1 MTIPSDGLMTI
12 TIGIKG
18 ATVNQTETPLLV
30 PLTPESNVSTLLEE
44 RAQATPHLA
53 LFAVPEGDGWRD
65 ITASEFRT
73 EVVKLA
79 KGFIASGIK
88 PGDKIAF
95 MCKTSYEWSLVD
107 FAIFYA
113 GAVMVPIYETSSP
126 LQIHWVLED
135 SGARAMFLESAE
147 HAERFAEIQANAPK
161 VDLVWNLEAGDL
173 AKLHEAGAQV
183 SDADVESARTIAKG
197 SDIAT
202 LIYTS
207 GSTGRPKGC
216 VLTHSN
222 FVDLSR
228 QSAVALH
235 QVVREPGA
243 STLLFVTLAHV
254 FARFISILSVHGGV
268 RVGHQPDT
276 TQLVPSLG
284 SFKPTFILAVPRVF
298 EKVYNSAEQK
308 AEAGGKGKIFRA
320 AAACG
325 VEYSQAL
332 EKGKVGLGL
341 KLKYKLFDKLVFSKL
356 RSTLGGRVKF
366 AVSGSAPL
374 SRYLAHFYHSLDI
387 KILEGY
393 GLTETT
399 APVTVNLPDK
409 FKIGTVGPALP
420 GHTVRIAE
428 DSEVQVKG
436 IDVFKEYWNN
446 PEATAES
453 FTEDG
458 FFRTGDLGT
467 LDSDG
472 YLSITG
478 RKKEIIVT
486 AGGKNVAP
494 AVLEDAIRSNP
505 VVGQIVVVGDQK
517 PFIAALITLDGEML
531 PTWLRN
537 NGEDPNMT
545 LLEASTNPKVLAEI
559 QRAVDE
565 GNAFVS
571 RAESIRKFAIL
582 PTEFTEATGHLTP
595 KMSIK
600 RDNILRDFSSEVDKI
615 YGDNPQTESVDTSH

>member
-1 MTIPSDGLMTI
+1 M
-12 TIGIKG
+12 
-18 ATVNQTETPLLV
+18 NQTETPLLV
-30 PLTPESNVSTLLEE
+30 PLTPESNITSLLEE
-44 RAQATPHLA
+44 RVQATPNQI
-53 LFAVPEGDGWRD
+53 LFAVPQGEGWRD
-65 ITASEFRT
+65 ITATEFR
-73 EVVKLA
+73 VQVRKLA
-79 KGFIASGIK
+79 KGFIAAGVK

-107 FAIFYA
+107 FALFYA
-113 GAVMVPIYETSSP
+113 GAVMVPVYETSSS
-126 LQIHWVLED
+126 LQMHWILQD
-135 SGARAMFLESAE
+135 SGAVGIMLETAE
-147 HAERFAEIQANAPK
+147 QVDRFEE
-161 VDLVWNLEAGDL
+161 VRGDLPSIGSVWNMADGCIESLMNSGGDVTDEALE
-173 AKLHEAGAQV
+173 EARSV
-183 SDADVESARTIAKG
+183 AKG
-197 SDIAT
+197 EDIAT

-228 QSAVALH
+228 NSAAALNE
-235 QVVREPGA
+235 VVREPGS

-254 FARFISILSVHGGV
+254 FARFISILSVHAGV

-276 TQLVPSLG
+276 SKLVPSLG
-284 SFKPTFILAVPRVF
+284 SFQPSFLLAVPRVF
-298 EKVYNSAEQK
+298 EKVYNSAEQT

-320 AAACG
+320 AARTA
-325 VEYSQAL
+325 VQYSEAL
-332 EKGKVGLGL
+332 EQGGAGMGLR
-341 KLKYKLFDKLVFSKL
+341 LKYKLFDTLVFKKL
-356 RSTLGGRVKF
+356 RKTLGGRVKY
-366 AVSGSAPL
+366 AISGSAPL
-374 SRYLAHFYHSLDI
+374 SRYLGHFYHSLTI
-387 KILEGY
+387 KVLEGY

-428 DSEVQVKG
+428 DGEIQVKG

-446 PEATAES
+446 PEATKES

-467 LDSDG
+467 LDEDG

-517 PFIAALITLDGEML
+517 PFIAALVTLDAEML
-531 PTWLRN
+531 PTWLEN
-537 NGEDPNMT
+537 NGE
-545 LLEASTNPKVLAEI
+545 NPKMPLEEAVTNQKILAEV
-559 QRAVDE
+559 QRAVDD

-571 RAESIRKFAIL
+571 RAESIRKFVIL
-582 PTEFTEATGHLTP
+582 PTEFTEDNGHLTP

-600 RDNILRDFSSEVDKI
+600 RDNILRDFAHEIDGI
-615 YGDNPQTESVDTSH
+615 YGDNPQTEAVPSV